1 VNVAIVD
8 DEPLSRDLLDRLLAD
23 QADITVVGRY
33 KNGREAIK
41 GLQAQPVD
49 VVFLDIQMPG
59 LNGFDVVKELQAD
72 TMPLVVF
79 ATAHSEF
86 AVDAFELHAV
96 DYVLKPFSPER
107 IAEALSRCH
116 ERLAARALAGDGDAS
131 AEAKAAAIAAA
142 QSGGQSH
149 TEASSIVRSTDVGR
163 LAIKDGS
170 QTQLVVMDDIAWID
184 AAGDY
189 MCVHASG
196 ETHILRSTMKELE
209 ERLPDNFVRIHRST
223 IVNLRKVEAVDGL
236 PKGEAQLH
244 IVGGGLLMVSRNYR
258 QAIQGLLS

>member
-1 VNVAIVD
+1 MNVAIVD

-23 QADITVVGRY
+23 QVDVTVVGRY

-96 DYVLKPFSPER
+96 DYVLKPFSLER

-116 ERLAARALAGDGDAS
+116 ERLAVRALAGDGDAS
-131 AEAKAAAIAAA
+131 TEAKAAAIAAA

-244 IVGGGLLMVSRNYR
+244 IVGGGLLKVSRNYR